1 MSAVV
6 ERTPEDGR
14 LLVRPSSLVRRR
26 PVLSF
31 LAVLGIVALVLGGVG
46 RSGVA
51 APQVRMWANGSLDDA
66 TRCVALH
73 SLVNDGLR
81 PAEVTGVSGA
91 VAAGVLEGRGDL
103 DPGTAPPARALTAA
117 DIPPFAP
124 FTIPGGAARVIAV
137 EIPCP
142 SGGPTE
148 PFDPN
153 DLVVHVRSVDLG
165 IRRDVRPEL

>member
-1 MSAVV
+1 MSVVV

-14 LLVRPSSLVRRR
+14 LLVRPPSLAARR

-31 LAVLGIVALVLGGVG
+31 LAVLGIVCLVLGAVG
-46 RSGVA
+46 RAGVA
-51 APQVRMWANGSLDDA
+51 APQVRMRANGSLDDTA
-66 TRCVALH
+66 GCVALH

-91 VAAGVLEGRGDL
+91 VAVGVLESSGDL

-124 FTIPGGAARVIAV
+124 FTVPGGAARVIAV
-137 EIPCP
+137 EVPCP
-142 SGGPTE
+142 AESFGP
-148 PFDPN
+148 D

-165 IRRDVRPEL
+165 IERDVRPGP